1 MMRTVR
7 IAAVSSALL
16 LGSVVASPAHAGP
29 AALVLQV
36 SDATV
41 YEGDAG
47 TTLVSFQ
54 VRRTG
59 QFTGQAQTVSYSTAD
74 GDATA
79 GSDYTATA
87 GTLTFDKKTDVRTVV
102 VEVLGDTDQ
111 EPDEYF
117 LLLVTDTG
125 GGDPEGRGR
134 VLNDD
139 GWPPS

>member
-1 MMRTVR
+1 MRTAR
-7 IAAVSSALL
+7 IAAVSSVLL
-16 LGSVVASPAHAGP
+16 LGCALAQAAQAGP

-54 VRRTG
+54 VRRIS
-59 QFTGQAQTVSYSTAD
+59 QFTGKEQTVSYTTAD

-117 LLLVTDTG
+117 LLLVGPTG

-139 GWPPS
+139 GWPDS

>member
-1 MMRTVR
+1 MRAAR
-7 IAAVSSALL
+7 IAAVPSALL
-16 LGSVVASPAHAGP
+16 LGAAFAPAAYAGP
-29 AALVLQV
+29 EALVLQV

-47 TTLVSFQ
+47 TTLVTFQ
-54 VRRTG
+54 VRRIG
-59 QFTGQAQTVSYSTAD
+59 SFTGKEQTVSYTTAD

-79 GSDYTATA
+79 GSDYTAAA
-87 GTLTFDKKTDVRTVV
+87 GTLTFDKKTEVRTVTV
-102 VEVLGDTDQ
+102 AVSGDVDQ

-117 LLLVTDTG
+117 LLLVSNTG

-134 VLNDD
+134 ILNDD

>member
-1 MMRTVR
+1 MRTAR
-7 IAAVSSALL
+7 IAAVASLLAGVSFAPSA
-16 LGSVVASPAHAGP
+16 SAGP

-47 TTLVSFQ
+47 TTLASFQ

-59 QFTGQAQTVSYSTAD
+59 QFTGKEQTVSFATVD
-74 GDATA
+74 GDAVA
-79 GSDYTATA
+79 GSDYTATS

-102 VEVLGDTDQ
+102 VEVLGDAGQ

-117 LLLVTDTG
+117 LLVVSDTG

-134 VLNDD
+134 ILNDD